1 MENVFTFQINI
12 NLSASHLRPD
22 DPQRVREEG
31 GLRGPRR
38 APGPGRGAALHR
50 LGLWVNLYVP
60 APRIS
65 LCRHAE
71 PGCGVAAKKS
81 QVRPRSRRINATIV
95 DETSLLGVTTVRG
108 GGGAS
113 LRARDRGLGHGHGDS
128 SQLSKLKPT
137 ASFYTSLLHFYYRG
151 YETRMQGDSYNYVFR
166 GQPSLGG
173 HQDNYCNPYYS
184 CNVPQDRVMGG
195 RECNDIISLCS
206 RV

>member
-1 MENVFTFQINI
+1 M
-12 NLSASHLRPD
+12 
-22 DPQRVREEG
+22 
-31 GLRGPRR
+31 
-38 APGPGRGAALHR
+38 
-50 LGLWVNLYVP
+50 NLYVP

-81 QVRPRSRRINATIV
+81 QVASSGQEAGVSNATIV

-128 SQLSKLKPT
+128 SQHSKLKLT
-137 ASFYTSLLHFYYRG
+137 TSFYPSLLHFYYRG

-173 HQDNYCNPYYS
+173 HQVNYCVLS
-184 CNVPQDRVMGG
+184 FVLFM
-195 RECNDIISLCS
+195 
-206 RV
+206 